1 MLRWPGSLFRC
12 QGRSWSKGWTHT
24 TGPSS
29 LRGRDERLNV
39 VCENTPTNSMLSEYL
54 YLFWGHVLDC
64 IAAVEAVV
72 VGSRV
77 VAAFGVVT
85 GVKPCIDLGHLS
97 FVEQLRA
104 VDIVAADLAMTTM
117 TISQLILAQMPFC
130 NF

>member
-1 MLRWPGSLFRC
+1 M
-12 QGRSWSKGWTHT
+12 
-24 TGPSS
+24 
-29 LRGRDERLNV
+29 

-64 IAAVEAVV
+64 IAAVEVVV

-130 NF
+130 KF